1 MRRSL
6 LLLLA
11 LTSLALGAGLAACTP
26 KPRVAPGVV
35 VEAFYAELL
44 THPIFGPPDSGA
56 FLRIA
61 HFLGDTLQA
70 RLLAARAEMER
81 EARAAPNDKPA
92 LADDDLFSSLM
103 EGPTS
108 FYVKATGEG
117 KGRSVV
123 LVQFED
129 RTGNALVQW
138 VDTAYVV
145 PRDTTWVIDDIHFGG
160 TWPMAA
166 RGTLLHRLLP

>member
-1 MRRSL
+1 MRLSPL

-11 LTSLALGAGLAACTP
+11 SLALSAGLAACHPAP
-26 KPRVAPGVV
+26 KVAPGAL

-56 FLRIA
+56 FPRIA
-61 HFLGDTLQA
+61 PFLGDTLQA
-70 RLLAARAEMER
+70 RLLAARAEV
-81 EARAAPNDKPA
+81 ARATKAAPGDKPP

-108 FYVKATGEG
+108 FYVKATGTG
-117 KGRSVV
+117 KRTVV
-123 LVQFED
+123 LVQFEN
-129 RTGNALVQW
+129 RTGDKSVQW

-166 RGTLLHRLLP
+166 RGTLQQRLLP

>member
-1 MRRSL
+1 MRLSPL

-11 LTSLALGAGLAACTP
+11 LSACRP
-26 KPRVAPGVV
+26 APRVAPGAV

-44 THPIFGPPDSGA
+44 THPIFGPPDASA
-56 FLRIA
+56 FPRIA
-61 HFLGDTLQA
+61 PFLGDTLKL
-70 RLLAARAEMER
+70 RLLAARTAVET
-81 EARAAPNDKPA
+81 ATKAAPGEKPPY
-92 LADDDLFSSLM
+92 ADEDLFSSLM

-117 KGRSVV
+117 KRTIVI
-123 LVQFED
+123 VQFEN
-129 RTGNALVQW
+129 RQGHQAVQW

-145 PRDTTWVIDDIHFGG
+145 PSDTTWVIDDIHFGG

-166 RGTLLHRLLP
+166 RGTLLQRLLP

>member
-1 MRRSL
+1 MRRYFL
-6 LLLLA
+6 FFPIL
-11 LTSLALGAGLAACTP
+11 LAACTRKP
-26 KPRVAPGVV
+26 KVAPGAV

-56 FLRIA
+56 FPRIA
-61 HFLGDTLQA
+61 PFLSDTLKA
-70 RLLAARAEMER
+70 RLLAARVEVER
-81 EARAAPNDKPA
+81 ATAAAPGEKPP

-108 FYVKATGEG
+108 FFVKATGTG
-117 KGRSVV
+117 KRKVV
-123 LVQFED
+123 LVQFER
-129 RTGNALVQW
+129 RTGDRSVQW

-160 TWPMAA
+160 LWPMAA
-166 RGTLLHRLLP
+166 RGTLLRRLLP